1 MTKWTRPPEK
11 TLIIAAFAAIYLI
24 WGGTYI
30 LNHWAL
36 ASFPP
41 FLLAGSRFLVAGLIL
56 GVFFLPSL
64 RSISRKQL
72 FNATWVGI
80 LLLGI
85 GTGAITY
92 ALQFIDTG
100 LAALVVAFEPLVVVL
115 LMWLV
120 LSQRPS
126 FMALTGCAVGIVGI
140 YVLVSQNSIM
150 TDGDTLFGMSLITI
164 SLLSWAIGSV
174 YITKLSLPAPKG
186 LSAAVQM
193 VASGLFLL
201 LVSLI
206 FQEDPSKLSHSFEW
220 RAIMAWTV
228 LVFFGSIITYSAFNY
243 LLIKSSPD
251 KVATT
256 TYVNPIV
263 ALLLGWGLNNEQIS
277 NQSILAAIILLAGVF
292 FISLGK
298 KKKRQVSSLEDAS

>member
-1 MTKWTRPPEK
+1 MKKWTSPSEK

-56 GVFFLPSL
+56 GLFFLPSIN
-64 RSISRKQL
+64 SISHKQL
-72 FNATWVGI
+72 FNASWVGI

-92 ALQFIDTG
+92 ALQFVDTS
-100 LAALVVAFEPLVVVL
+100 LAALVVAFEPLIVVFF
-115 LMWLV
+115 MWLI
-120 LSQRPS
+120 LSQKPS
-126 FMALTGCAVGIVGI
+126 FMALAGCLLGIIGI
-140 YVLVSQNSIM
+140 YVLVSQSSII
-150 TDGDTLFGMSLITI
+150 TNEDTLFGISLITI

-174 YITKLSLPAPKG
+174 YITKLQLPAPKG

-201 LVSLI
+201 LASAI
-206 FQEDPSKLSHSFEW
+206 FQEDPSQLAHNFEW
-220 RAIMAWTV
+220 RAIMAWTILV
-228 LVFFGSIITYSAFNY
+228 LFGSIITYSAFNY
-243 LLIKSSPD
+243 LLIKSTPD

-263 ALLLGWGLNNEQIS
+263 ALLLGWGLNNEHIT
-277 NQSILAAIILLAGVF
+277 NQSLAAAVILLAGVF
-292 FISLGK
+292 FINLGK
-298 KKKRQVSSLEDAS
+298 RKKRATSIVDK